1 MMANAEEYPLFSSQM
16 VTVHRGNTFRS
27 VYTVRFTD
35 RGFVLHAFQTKAK
48 SGIATPKSEIELL
61 KQRLKHGVEISRKVE
76 SLPPSQ
82 TSSAIP
88 VP

>member
-16 VTVHRGNTFRS
+16 VTDHRANTFRS

-35 RGFVLHAFQTKAK
+35 RVFVLHAFQKRAK

-61 KQRLKHGVEISRKVE
+61 EQRLSMASRLVR
-76 SLPPSQ
+76 LGPPL
-82 TSSAIP
+82 AILTGR
-88 VP
+88 VRD